1 MDKPADFLATSP
13 ALDVRIFVM
22 TYIPELAGHFHRVCT
37 LLLSTVMMIEMYID
51 RAPETPALNKGPRG
65 SPSSVAHATTLRPMG
80 HSSRYPGVFRD
91 AKCRARMR
99 HSVCADERRESPND
113 LTRSR
118 DSQLEKGLSI
128 YLAVVV
134 VVVVVVIIMSWSLG
148 CKFNQDR
155 TDHRPAS
162 AMLVSYI

>member
-1 MDKPADFLATSP
+1 
-13 ALDVRIFVM
+13 
-22 TYIPELAGHFHRVCT
+22 
-37 LLLSTVMMIEMYID
+37 
-51 RAPETPALNKGPRG
+51 
-65 SPSSVAHATTLRPMG
+65 
-80 HSSRYPGVFRD
+80 
-91 AKCRARMR
+91 MR